1 MSEHKTFKD
10 KFDDT
15 CNFKSIS
22 IQGLMLIS
30 FTVVSAVIV
39 FVLGIIFYKFFSIQS
54 AQTIIQS
61 TKQVT
66 SQTTTNL
73 EDYLQQMR
81 QLSDTLYY
89 NSIKEI
95 DISNATCETEMNM
108 LYEANKDK
116 LISFA
121 LFSEDGKLIAASPNA
136 DLKDDVDV
144 KTDFRC
150 ELIA

>member
-10 KFDDT
+10 KFDDI

-66 SQTTTNL
+66 SQTTANL

-108 LYEANKDK
+108 LYEANKDNPK
-116 LISFA
+116 CHPNNTRR
-121 LFSEDGKLIAASPNA
+121 IANCDRTGFPFTFLP
-136 DLKDDVDV
+136 DML
-144 KTDFRC
+144 
-150 ELIA
+150 